1 MKTLILFISI
11 ILFALDA
18 GAQEKVNFTLDG
30 SKFSFEGYRT
40 FKPTAE
46 NMSKSYY
53 SIEGDKIISH
63 TLSYKEDADLFGY
76 KKEEVLLSEL
86 NFKSATFSDM
96 NKRNSSP
103 YEGWLLCIETKK
115 TKMVASHYMYTFV
128 NANPGIDKLPL
139 IWFEFNKKAD
149 AEKFLE
155 KLKGM

>member
-18 GAQEKVNFTLDG
+18 GAQEKVNFSLDG

-46 NMSKSYY
+46 NMTKSYY

-63 TLSYKEDADLFGY
+63 TLTYTEDADLFGY

-96 NKRNSSP
+96 NKGTTLP

-115 TKMVASHYMYTFV
+115 MKRIATHYMYTFV
-128 NANPGIDKLPL
+128 NAKPGIDKMSN
-139 IWFEFNKKAD
+139 ICFEFNKKAD